1 VSGGQFGLSGLLVAE
16 RATVTGYELRR
27 HLAGEH
33 GLELRGLTYR
43 DLEAIHDDDHEQEQ
57 GHDHGEFEGRTDAV

>member
-1 VSGGQFGLSGLLVAE
+1 M
-16 RATVTGYELRR
+16 TGYELRK

-43 DLEAIHDDDHEQEQ
+43 DLTVIHDEDHEAEQ
-57 GHDHGEFEGRTDAV
+57 GHDHGEVLGDE